1 MGNQYRKLATNTVLL
16 AVSTFS
22 SKLLVFFLLP
32 LYTRVLSPESFGRAD
47 MLVQTA
53 NLLLPIVSIGIMH
66 SVVRFGLDRHY
77 SRRSVFT
84 TGAVVLFIGLCI
96 FAGIIPLF
104 SRVSYVAEY
113 APLLLLYVFTSLLRS
128 LFSQFVRTQHYLRL
142 YALDGLLSTIFNILF
157 NVLFLVVLSMDVTGY
172 LLAVVASDL
181 LSCLFLFTVASL
193 HKFFRLSSLNK
204 SVTKAMLFYA
214 LPLIPNQ
221 MFWWIT
227 NVSDRFFIIYFLG
240 EAQNGLYAA
249 SYKIPTIISIASTI
263 FIEAWQLS
271 SVSEKNPLKRQH
283 FFSEVFSGLQAL
295 CFVAAAGLILVCR
308 FIMMIFVDELYFEA
322 WRYIPILI
330 MATIFS
336 CFVSFLGSIY
346 MVEKRSVVTLITML
360 AGAGSNIALNIILIP
375 KFGVYGAALATVASY
390 LIVFIIRA
398 ISTRQYLKLKL
409 NILKMI
415 INLVLLTA
423 LSIIVISEP
432 ELWYLPAIVLVVAVV
447 AINTGTLLKT
457 AIKIIGKRR

>member
-32 LYTRVLSPESFGRAD
+32 LYTRVLSTESFGRAD

-53 NLLLPIVSIGIMH
+53 NLLLPIVSVGVMH
-66 SVVRFGLDRHY
+66 SVVRFGLDKSY

-84 TGAVVLFIGLCI
+84 TGAVVLFIGLCV
-96 FAGIIPLF
+96 FACTIPLF
-104 SRVSYVAEY
+104 SNVSYVAEY

-142 YALDGLLSTIFNILF
+142 YALDGLLSTIFNIAF
-157 NVLFLVVLSMDVTGY
+157 NVLFLVVLSLDVPGY

-181 LSCLFLFTVASL
+181 LSCVFLFLVAGL

-227 NVSDRFFIIYFLG
+227 NVSDRFFIVYFLG

-271 SVSEKNPLKRQH
+271 SVSESNPLKRQH
-283 FFSEVFSGLQAL
+283 FFSDIFSGLQAL
-295 CFVAAAGLILVCR
+295 CFVAAAGLILVCK

-346 MVEKRSVVTLITML
+346 MVEKRSIVTLITML
-360 AGAGSNIALNIILIP
+360 AGAGSNIVLNLLFIP
-375 KFGVYGAALATVASY
+375 EFGVYGAALATVASY

-398 ISTRQYLKLKL
+398 ISTRRYVKLRL
-409 NILKMI
+409 NVIKMI
-415 INLVLLTA
+415 INLILLTI
-423 LSIIVISEP
+423 LC
-432 ELWYLPAIVLVVAVV
+432 LVVIAEPALWFIPAVV
-447 AINTGTLLKT
+447 LFIAVAAINSGTLVKT
-457 AIKIIGKRR
+457 VVKIIGKRR